1 MNTMDEP
8 FTTKLARTAEEMA
21 HRFNEAAQ
29 QAGERISEMR
39 EVQRLSQQIRTLN
52 QEREH
57 CRMAIADMVVRM
69 FDQHAFVEA
78 LLRPEYQRIKDI
90 ECEVARL
97 EQERSEV
104 GVEQGESPMP
114 SPDAPKSEE

>member
-1 MNTMDEP
+1 MDEP
-8 FTTKLARTAEEMA
+8 FTSKLARTAEEMA

-39 EVQRLSQQIRTLN
+39 EVQRLSQQIRTLK

-57 CRMAIADMVVRM
+57 CRMSIADMVVRM
-69 FDQHAFVEA
+69 FDQNAFVEA

-90 ECEVARL
+90 DLEVERL
-97 EQERSEV
+97 EQERREV
-104 GVEQGESPMP
+104 GTEQTEGPIPQP
-114 SPDAPKSEE
+114 SPDAPNNEE